1 VRVRKYDVSIANTT
15 AIAKGV
21 KRYLAAPD
29 SKNTGMKTMQ
39 MDRVAMSVG
48 VAIWEAP
55 SRIAFTIGF
64 FIAIL
69 RFVFSISTV
78 ASSTRMP
85 TAKASPPRVITL
97 IVSPKAL
104 RIMIELR
111 MERGIE
117 TQTIMVLRTLPRKKR
132 IITPVRAAAIV
143 ASRTTSLTA
152 ARTNMD

>member
-21 KRYLAAPD
+21 KRNLAAPE

-48 VAIWEAP
+48 VAICEAP

-69 RFVFSISTV
+69 RFVFSI
-78 ASSTRMP
+78 
-85 TAKASPPRVITL
+85 
-97 IVSPKAL
+97 
-104 RIMIELR
+104 
-111 MERGIE
+111 
-117 TQTIMVLRTLPRKKR
+117 
-132 IITPVRAAAIV
+132 
-143 ASRTTSLTA
+143 
-152 ARTNMD
+152 